1 MDNLKPYLP
10 KHPGILPYWLLIVC
24 ICSPADSARF
34 PTHSKVI
41 ARTAADSEFKLSVV
55 SIGNSF
61 QAYTTTYYSKRI
73 YCGPPAPPNAPPPKP
88 SQLTRGFDLTRSPA
102 NELSARTFGT
112 WTFLTSVVR
121 LYAAYNIDNPV
132 AYQLAIWTYAV
143 AFMHFMSEWFYFGTT
158 RWGAPLA
165 GPAIVSTSGLVW
177 MFMQWGH
184 YVK

>member
-1 MDNLKPYLP
+1 MLHSPF
-10 KHPGILPYWLLIVC
+10 LLLFSHFQM
-24 ICSPADSARF
+24 SPTGQLLTF
-34 PTHSKVI
+34 QLQ
-41 ARTAADSEFKLSVV
+41 LSVI

-73 YCGPPAPPNAPPPKP
+73 YCGPPAPAGSPPPKP
-88 SQLTRGFDLTRSPA
+88 SQLSRGFDLTRSAA

-112 WTFLTSVVR
+112 WTFLTSIVR

-143 AFMHFMSEWFYFGTT
+143 AFAHFMSEWFYFGTT

-165 GPAIVSTSGLVW
+165 GPAVVSTSGLVW
-177 MFMQWGH
+177 MFMQWRY
-184 YVK
+184 YVI

>member
-1 MDNLKPYLP
+1 MDILKPYLP
-10 KHPGILPYWLLIVC
+10 KHPGVLPYWLLV
-24 ICSPADSARF
+24 
-34 PTHSKVI
+34 
-41 ARTAADSEFKLSVV
+41 LSVI

-73 YCGPPAPPNAPPPKP
+73 YCGPPAALNTPPPKP
-88 SQLTRGFDLTRSPA
+88 SQLTRGFDLTRSAA

-112 WTFLTSVVR
+112 WTFLTSIVR
-121 LYAAYNIDNPV
+121 LYAAYNIDNPA

-143 AFMHFMSEWFYFGTT
+143 AFAHFMSEWFYFKTT

-165 GPAIVSTSGLVW
+165 GPVMVSTTGLVW
-177 MFMQWGH
+177 MFMQWGY